1 MFAALCGLFS
11 AALAYF
17 YFSEREQVWQRKYG
31 SVPVLIAARTI
42 ERYQTIEEGML
53 AVKSIPKD
61 FVEPGAFTR
70 EDGGKIIGN
79 MADATIAQGSQI
91 TLEKVTA
98 PGASR
103 ISSAIPKESRACTLA
118 VSEISGVA
126 GLVRP
131 GDSVDILGTFKT
143 VEEKSRIAT
152 QAEVITL
159 FQNMQILSVGRNY
172 LFESEPK
179 GGKEKGMF
187 AGGGNTG
194 FSNVTLLATP
204 RQCMDLT
211 LAQQI
216 GEITL
221 TLRSY
226 NDRFGAKP
234 IAELKDTHST
244 SASVTGIKGPL
255 EVSRRPKW
263 LEIRGEQS
271 ALVP

>member
-1 MFAALCGLFS
+1 
-11 AALAYF
+11 
-17 YFSEREQVWQRKYG
+17 
-31 SVPVLIAARTI
+31 
-42 ERYQTIEEGML
+42 
-53 AVKSIPKD
+53 
-61 FVEPGAFTR
+61 
-70 EDGGKIIGN
+70 
-79 MADATIAQGSQI
+79 
-91 TLEKVTA
+91 
-98 PGASR
+98 
-103 ISSAIPKESRACTLA
+103 
-118 VSEISGVA
+118 
-126 GLVRP
+126 
-131 GDSVDILGTFKT
+131 
-143 VEEKSRIAT
+143 
-152 QAEVITL
+152 
-159 FQNMQILSVGRNY
+159 
-172 LFESEPK
+172 
-179 GGKEKGMF
+179 
-187 AGGGNTG
+187 
-194 FSNVTLLATP
+194 VTLLATP